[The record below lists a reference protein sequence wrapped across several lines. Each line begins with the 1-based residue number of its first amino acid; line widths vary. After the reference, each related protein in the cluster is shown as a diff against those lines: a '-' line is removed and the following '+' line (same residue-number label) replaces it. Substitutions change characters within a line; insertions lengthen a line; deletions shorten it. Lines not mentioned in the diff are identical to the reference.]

1 MQKQKNRHRNVGA
14 EERKRR
20 KEMEEI
26 SRMRIEEYCRSHKT
40 KKAEQLARLVE
51 MSYNLY
57 CEGTDDD
64 AIILENLIERE
75 KDPELRKAIEDL
87 DGFIFPY

>member
-1 MQKQKNRHRNVGA
+1 
-14 EERKRR
+14 
-20 KEMEEI
+20 
-26 SRMRIEEYCRSHKT
+26 
-40 KKAEQLARLVE
+40 
-51 MSYNLY
+51 MSYDLY

>member
-1 MQKQKNRHRNVGA
+1 
-14 EERKRR
+14 
-20 KEMEEI
+20 
-26 SRMRIEEYCRSHKT
+26 MRIEEYCRNHKT

-51 MSYNLY
+51 MSYDLY

-75 KDPELRKAIEDL
+75 KNPELKKAIKDL
-87 DGFIFPY
+87 DDFLFPY

>member
-1 MQKQKNRHRNVGA
+1 MVG
-14 EERKRR
+14 EREKR

-26 SRMRIEEYCRSHKT
+26 SRIRIKEYCRSHKT

-51 MSYNLY
+51 MSYDLY
-57 CEGTDDD
+57 CEGTDYD
-64 AIILENLIERE
+64 AIILECLIERE

-87 DGFIFPY
+87 DDFLFPY